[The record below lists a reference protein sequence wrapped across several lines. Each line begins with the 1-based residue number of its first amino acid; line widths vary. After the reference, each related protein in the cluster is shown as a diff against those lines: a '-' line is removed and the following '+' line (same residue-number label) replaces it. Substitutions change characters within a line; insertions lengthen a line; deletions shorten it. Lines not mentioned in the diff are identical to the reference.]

1 MFYMCLTHKCGF
13 GVNSYASISK
23 GRTQDVTAHGVNSEQ
38 LLFPVERLQTSLFF
52 RSVWYETK
60 NFSQCLQRQL
70 CSLYTLEQMH
80 IHFFKQLFNSCE
92 KLHFNLLMFLFSHDA
107 YLHARVL
114 RNHTK
119 ICRCTLQDQVASP
132 VVTGAPGAGAKT
144 PPVKQSTQ
152 VITTGT
158 NIHT

>member
-1 MFYMCLTHKCGF
+1 
-13 GVNSYASISK
+13 
-23 GRTQDVTAHGVNSEQ
+23 
-38 LLFPVERLQTSLFF
+38 
-52 RSVWYETK
+52 
-60 NFSQCLQRQL
+60 
-70 CSLYTLEQMH
+70 
-80 IHFFKQLFNSCE
+80 
-92 KLHFNLLMFLFSHDA
+92 MFLFSHDA

-119 ICRCTLQDQVASP
+119 TRRCTLQDQVASP

-158 NIHT
+158 NIHTEISTLLYCLKRTVTL